1 MPVILRLR
9 STEEGC
15 ADVAT
20 RESSDSTPTAAER
33 ASAEAVARAEE
44 IASGKGRPTPTRKE
58 REAARKRPLVP
69 NDRKQAARESR
80 EKMNAARERAR
91 IGMANGEERY
101 LPARD
106 RGPQKRWVRDYV
118 DARWSVGEFLIPVM
132 LLVIVATFIPS
143 TEAQFFSIIALWS
156 YFLVAVLDATV
167 LGWVVRRKLAERF
180 GADRVEKVRWYAAM
194 RALQLR
200 VLRLPKP
207 QVKRG
212 QFPA

>member
-1 MPVILRLR
+1 
-9 STEEGC
+9 
-15 ADVAT
+15 VAT
-20 RESSDSTPTAAER
+20 RESSDSTSTAAER
-33 ASAEAVARAEE
+33 ASAEAHARAEE

-91 IGMANGEERY
+91 IGMANGEEKY

-132 LLVIVATFIPS
+132 LLVIIATFIPS

-167 LGWVVRRKLAERF
+167 LGWIVRRKLAERY
-180 GADRVEKVRWYAAM
+180 GAEKVEKVRWYAAM

-200 VLRLPKP
+200 ALRLPKP

-212 QFPA
+212 KFPA